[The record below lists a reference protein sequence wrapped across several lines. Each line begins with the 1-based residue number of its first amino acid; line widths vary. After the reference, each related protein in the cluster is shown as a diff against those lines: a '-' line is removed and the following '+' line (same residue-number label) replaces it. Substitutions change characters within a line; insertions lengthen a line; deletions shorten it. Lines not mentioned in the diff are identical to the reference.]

1 MKKTVIAGTLPL
13 IFYPVLH
20 LQAENNKPVR
30 PNIVLIL
37 ADDMGYSDL
46 GFMGSGI
53 QTPNLDKLAHEG
65 VVFSQFY
72 NTGRSCPSRASL
84 LTGLYAHQTG
94 IGWMTSSN
102 LGYPG
107 YTGDLNNRCITI
119 AQVLKGAD
127 YSCYMTGKWHVTYD
141 QFMKPE
147 GPKHNWPMQRGFD
160 RFFGHLTGGGSY
172 FTTQTLTNDNVQ
184 IKRPDNFYLT
194 TAVTDSTVSIMNKHF
209 KEKKDEPFFFYVA
222 YYAPH
227 RPLQALQ
234 KDIDKYRG
242 KFMNGWD
249 KNRELRYNQLK
260 KMNMIPEG
268 CKLSDRDDKIEAW
281 DSLTEDKKKVWDARM
296 AVYAAQVDCLD
307 QGVGKII
314 ATLKENNQLENTIIL
329 FLSDNGGCEEGQ
341 GGNLK
346 VEDIN
351 LLGNE
356 NPEQSYRANWANVSN
371 TPFRE
376 YKHFVHEGGIST
388 PLIAYWPSKIKKTGL
403 IIPQTG
409 HIIDLMPTIMDI
421 AHAAYPKTYNG
432 VELHTLTGISLLP
445 AIVSGKITKRGPLYF
460 EHEANRA
467 VIEDE
472 WKLVSTSTNKPPYKG
487 EWELYNLKT
496 DRSEMNNLIKKYP
509 KKAMSMGNDWEKWA
523 QENNVYPLDNSGG
536 KEKSK
541 KDKGS
546 PLLNN

>member
-1 MKKTVIAGTLPL
+1 MKKTVIVSTLPM
-13 IFYPVLH
+13 IFCPVLQI
-20 LQAENNKPVR
+20 LAENNKPER
-30 PNIVLIL
+30 PNIVLIM

-53 QTPNLDKLAHEG
+53 ETPNLDKLAKDG

-107 YTGDLNNRCITI
+107 YTGDLNNQCVTI
-119 AQVLKGAD
+119 AQVLKKAD

-141 QFMKPE
+141 KFMKPE
-147 GPKHNWPMQRGFD
+147 GPKHNWPIQRGFD
-160 RFFGHLTGGGSY
+160 RYFGHLSGGGSY
-172 FTTQTLTNDNVQ
+172 FNTATLTNDNVQ
-184 IKRPDNFYLT
+184 LKAPDNFYLT

-209 KEKKDEPFFFYVA
+209 KEKKEEPFFFYVA

-234 KDIDKYRG
+234 KDIEKYRG

-281 DSLTEDKKKVWDARM
+281 DSLTEDQKKVWDARM

-314 ATLKENNQLENTIIL
+314 STLKENNQLENTIIL

-388 PLIAYWPSKIKKTGL
+388 PLIAYWPSKIKKTGV

-421 AHAAYPKTYNG
+421 AYATYPKTYNG

-472 WKLVSTSTNKPPYKG
+472 WKLVSTSTNTPPYKG

-509 KKAMSMGNDWEKWA
+509 EKALSMGNDWEKWA

-541 KDKGS
+541 KDKGA
-546 PLLNN
+546 PLLNE

>member
-1 MKKTVIAGTLPL
+1 MKKTVIVSTLPM
-13 IFYPVLH
+13 IFCPVLQI
-20 LQAENNKPVR
+20 LAENNKPER
-30 PNIVLIL
+30 PNIVLIM

-53 QTPNLDKLAHEG
+53 ETPNLDKLAKDG

-107 YTGDLNNRCITI
+107 YTGDLNNQCVTI
-119 AQVLKGAD
+119 AQVLKKAD

-141 QFMKPE
+141 KFMKPE
-147 GPKHNWPMQRGFD
+147 GPKHNWPIQRGFD
-160 RFFGHLTGGGSY
+160 RYFGHLSGGGSY
-172 FTTQTLTNDNVQ
+172 FNTATLTNDNVQ
-184 IKRPDNFYLT
+184 LKAPDNFYLT

-209 KEKKDEPFFFYVA
+209 KEKKEVPFFFYVA

-227 RPLQALQ
+227 RPLHALQ

-260 KMNMIPEG
+260 KLNMISQDCP
-268 CKLSDRDDKIEAW
+268 LSERDEKITAW
-281 DSLTEDKKKVWDARM
+281 DSLTEDQKKVWDARM
-296 AVYAAQVDCLD
+296 SVYAAQIDCMD
-307 QGVGKII
+307 QGIGKII
-314 ATLKENNQLENTIIL
+314 STLKKNNQLENTIIL
-329 FLSDNGGCEEGQ
+329 FLSDNGGCAEGQ

-356 NPEQSYRANWANVSN
+356 NPEQSYRMNWANVSN

-388 PLIAYWPSKIKKTGL
+388 PLIAYWPSKIKKTGV

-421 AHAAYPKTYNG
+421 THATYPKTYNG
-432 VELHTLTGISLLP
+432 VELHELTGISLLP
-445 AIVSGKITKRGPLYF
+445 AIVSGKTIKRGPLYF
-460 EHEANRA
+460 EHEANIA

-472 WKLVSTSTNKPPYKG
+472 WKLVSTSTNTPPYKG

-509 KKAMSMGNDWEKWA
+509 EKAQLMSNDWEKWA
-523 QENNVYPLDNSGG
+523 NENNVYPLDNSGG

-546 PLLNN
+546 PLLNK